1 VKFLT
6 LLFWG
11 LLFYF
16 GYKAI
21 KQVLGGKTNETRV
34 KGKPKGKSLNID
46 DSQIED
52 ADFEELDDKH

>member
-1 VKFLT
+1 MKFLT
-6 LLFWG
+6 LIFWG

-21 KQVLGGKTNETRV
+21 KQVFPGKPPGTTV
-34 KGKPKGKSLNID
+34 KGKAKGKRLDID

-52 ADFEELDDKH
+52 ADFEVVNED

>member
-1 VKFLT
+1 MKFIT
-6 LLFWG
+6 LLFWV

-21 KQVLGGKTNETRV
+21 KQVLGGKREGPRV
-34 KGKPKGKSLNID
+34 KGRPKKKPLDID

-52 ADFEELDDKH
+52 ADFEEMDDKL

>member
-1 VKFLT
+1 MKFLT
-6 LLFWG
+6 LIFWG

-21 KQVLGGKTNETRV
+21 KGIFPEKPPGTSV
-34 KGKPKGKSLNID
+34 KGKPKKKRLDID

-52 ADFEELDDKH
+52 ADFEEVNED